1 MNKST
6 FIFTRTY
13 NYRSGGGERGRFI
26 DHNAIDREL
35 AKMYF
40 TLRSPPQDGVFLYY
54 DRVHLVKI
62 TSINQPTD
70 HEVYERRVVLEV
82 MPPTSDVPDGLAKLL
97 SDNKFNLVP
106 PQV

>member
-54 DRVHLVKI
+54 DGAHLVKI
-62 TSINQPTD
+62 TSNNEPIADTSYKRS
-70 HEVYERRVVLEV
+70 VTLEV
-82 MPPTSDVPDGLAKLL
+82 VPPSARVPHGLAKLL
-97 SDNKFNLVP
+97 LENQFKQVP
-106 PQV
+106 SNI